1 METWIF
7 GLPGSVIFNMMI
19 LKGRHVIAY
28 LLILHLSQ
36 SISAQDLHS
45 LVDAEKAFAQ
55 TSVDRSTRAAF
66 LEYFDHHSVAFNNGQ
81 ALLGRKEWEKR
92 RESNNYLFWWP
103 IFADIAASGDFG
115 YTTGPAVYGPDRS
128 TREAKGGVYY
138 STVWQKD
145 DNGRWKVLADLG
157 SATYSPTENLTT
169 FRSSSHPT
177 SARNDLNADARRE
190 LSALD
195 KSYNGELNEL
205 KTSFDEAYFSDEA
218 RIHRSGIAPVV
229 GAKAIKNF
237 SDNETW
243 YWFQNLQTHL
253 AQSNDMAMTYGMV
266 KVKTIKDGREFVSN
280 ASYMRVWKIED
291 GEWNIV
297 LDVID

>member
-7 GLPGSVIFNMMI
+7 GLPGSVFSNMTI
-19 LKGRHVIAY
+19 LKGRHLIAC

-36 SISAQDLHS
+36 SLSAQDLHS

-55 TSVDRSTRAAF
+55 TSVDKSTKIAF
-66 LEYFDHHSVAFNNGQ
+66 LEYFDHHTVAFSNGQ
-81 ALLGRKEWEKR
+81 AVLGRKEWER
-92 RESNNYLFWWP
+92 RPDNNNYLFWWP

-128 TREAKGGVYY
+128 TREAKSGVYY

-157 SATYSPTENLTT
+157 SAVYSPAENLTT
-169 FRSSSHPT
+169 FKSSSHPT
-177 SARNDLNADARRE
+177 TARNDLNSEARRE

-205 KTSFDEAYFSDEA
+205 KTSFDEAYFSNEG
-218 RIHRSGIAPVV
+218 RIHRRGIAPVV
-229 GAKAIKNF
+229 GANAIAEF
-237 SDNETW
+237 TDNGGL
-243 YWFQNLQTHL
+243 YWFENLQSHV
-253 AQSNDMAMTYGMV
+253 ASSNDMALTYGRV
-266 KVKTIKDGREFVSN
+266 KITTTNEGREMVTN
-280 ASYMRVWKIED
+280 ASYMRVWKIEE
-291 GEWNIV
+291 GEWNLV
-297 LDVID
+297 LDVIN